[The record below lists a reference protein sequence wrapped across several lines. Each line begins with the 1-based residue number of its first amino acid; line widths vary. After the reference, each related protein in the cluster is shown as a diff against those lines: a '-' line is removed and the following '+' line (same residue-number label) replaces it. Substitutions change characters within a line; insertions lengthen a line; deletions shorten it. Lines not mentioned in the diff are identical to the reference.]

1 MCLAVPGQ
9 VINIEGEGLARQGLV
24 RFGQIERTIS
34 LAMTP
39 EAAVDD
45 YVIVHVGLAIS
56 VVNQE
61 EAERLFHLLE
71 EAEVMEA
78 VGE

>member
-9 VINIEGEGLARQGLV
+9 VISLQGSDLERQGVV
-24 RFGQIERTIS
+24 RFGQIERTVN
-34 LAMTP
+34 LAFTP
-39 EAAVDD
+39 EATVGD

-56 VVNQE
+56 VVDE
-61 EAERLFHLLE
+61 DEAARMFTLLE
-71 EAEVMEA
+71 QADIVEA

>member
-1 MCLAVPGQ
+1 MCLAVPGL
-9 VINIEGEGLARQGLV
+9 VISIEGEGLERQGLV

-39 EAAVDD
+39 DATVDD

-56 VVNQE
+56 VVDEE
-61 EAERLFHLLE
+61 EAERLFLLLE
-71 EAEVMEA
+71 DAEVVEA